1 MGKALRSLI
10 FDGQVSL
17 TVMDTT
23 DIVNAAIKFHKLS
36 PLSAAALGRT
46 LTAGTFIALGL
57 KNDGDKFSVTVK
69 GDGVGGSIVVCGN
82 SDLYMRGYIDNPR
95 AVLPLKPNGKLD
107 VGGCVGREGRITV
120 IKDIGLKDPYVGSC
134 PLVSGEIA
142 EDFTAYYTYS
152 EQQPTAM
159 ALGVRIGTDYSCV
172 GAGGVVVQIMP
183 GCSDE
188 NIAGAE
194 ELISNFSNVS
204 GMIESMGLD
213 GIVEKYFPNAEFT
226 EYHPTYKCNC
236 GREYIE
242 KVLLSMGEEEM
253 RSTIKEQGKIEVQ
266 CHFCDKKYVFT
277 EEDVEK
283 LLREASE

>member
-23 DIVNAAIKFHKLS
+23 DIVNAAVKFHKLS

-69 GDGVGGSIVVCGN
+69 GGGVGGSIVVCGN

-95 AVLPLKPNGKLD
+95 AVLPLKPNGKLY

-142 EDFTAYYTYS
+142 EDFTAYYT
-152 EQQPTAM
+152 
-159 ALGVRIGTDYSCV
+159 
-172 GAGGVVVQIMP
+172 
-183 GCSDE
+183 
-188 NIAGAE
+188 
-194 ELISNFSNVS
+194 
-204 GMIESMGLD
+204 
-213 GIVEKYFPNAEFT
+213 
-226 EYHPTYKCNC
+226 
-236 GREYIE
+236 
-242 KVLLSMGEEEM
+242 
-253 RSTIKEQGKIEVQ
+253 
-266 CHFCDKKYVFT
+266 
-277 EEDVEK
+277 
-283 LLREASE
+283 